1 MSRDHKKVL
10 TNGTTVFEDV
20 GTLFPGRGGG
30 RGEEGG
36 RKGGGRGEEG
46 GRKGGGRGE
55 EGGRKGGGRG
65 EEGGRKGGGRGGGRG
80 EEGGRKGGGRGE
92 EGGRKGGG
100 RGEGGWM
107 RKIFKASNLREIQAG
122 KQFKTTRLYITTS
135 NAYIYNNLFLYY
147 ILGAIFAE
155 TVPYNNYIAKGG
167 N

>member
-46 GRKGGGRGE
+46 GRKGGGKGE
-55 EGGRKGGGRG
+55 EGGRKGGGGLDGKYSR
-65 EEGGRKGGGRGGGRG
+65 
-80 EEGGRKGGGRGE
+80 
-92 EGGRKGGG
+92 GRKGGG

-107 RKIFKASNLREIQAG
+107 RKIFKIYERYYFECVYIQ
-122 KQFKTTRLYITTS
+122 
-135 NAYIYNNLFLYY
+135 
-147 ILGAIFAE
+147 
-155 TVPYNNYIAKGG
+155 
-167 N
+167 